1 MYRMRMISASLE
13 ALQSTQTTH
22 IKFSLHM
29 TYITIVESAD
39 GELIEQTVK
48 VPMATINVST
58 ITKGYVQSFVDKLVD
73 ALNTQSETLETVD
86 EVLQTLGSGS
96 AIKAFGTMAIDIV

>member
-22 IKFSLHM
+22 IKFRLHT
-29 TYITIVESAD
+29 TYITIVESVD
-39 GELIEQTVK
+39 GERIEQTVK
-48 VPMATINVST
+48 VPMATSNDST

-86 EVLQTLGSGS
+86 EVVKTLGSGS